1 MQPGSPDKTCLGH
14 VVLCGDGVERNIT
27 ARCHSLHSVVQ
38 HIQIS
43 DPLAPFAAIQMLSAQ
58 IGQEECVTQPL
69 CAAHVS
75 PLNRHPPGRRC
86 THTTRTLDKT
96 PRPLGPHT
104 ISRANYDY
112 VLLDVQSQWAM
123 CQRLHFIYGA
133 LICRRPRM
141 MVLVSRLA
149 MYHDQPDLAS

>member
-104 ISRANYDY
+104 ISITTASTPIMWDTMEHSPTEVHPLRQILRSKSA
-112 VLLDVQSQWAM
+112 
-123 CQRLHFIYGA
+123 RLTRIQ
-133 LICRRPRM
+133 
-141 MVLVSRLA
+141 V
-149 MYHDQPDLAS
+149 